1 MTTSHTGTPPTTPDL
16 IYGFS
21 VVVPAY
27 NEGLA
32 VGDVVRR
39 IIETMTS
46 TGQPFEVI
54 VVDDGSSDETAVGA
68 ASGGAMVISH
78 PQNAG
83 YGAALKTGITRARF
97 DHILQLIFFGLTF

>member
-27 NEGLA
+27 NEGIA

-54 VVDDGSSDETAVGA
+54 VVDDGKALHADGDAVVDERTILVGA
-68 ASGGAMVISH
+68 TVV
-78 PQNAG
+78 
-83 YGAALKTGITRARF
+83 
-97 DHILQLIFFGLTF
+97 DGLFHAFEED

>member
-1 MTTSHTGTPPTTPDL
+1 MTTSQTGTPSTTPDL

-54 VVDDGSSDETAVGA
+54 VVDDGSSDETAIGA
-68 ASGGAMVISH
+68 AGGGAMVI
-78 PQNAG
+78 
-83 YGAALKTGITRARF
+83 
-97 DHILQLIFFGLTF
+97 